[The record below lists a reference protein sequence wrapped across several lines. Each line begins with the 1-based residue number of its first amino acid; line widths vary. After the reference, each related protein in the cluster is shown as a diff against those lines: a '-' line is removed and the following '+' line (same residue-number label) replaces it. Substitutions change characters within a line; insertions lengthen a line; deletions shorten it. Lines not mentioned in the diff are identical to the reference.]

1 MPLLNDGQALTDIT
15 YMDNFVDAIRKSL
28 TAPDD
33 VWNEVY
39 NISNG
44 DSISVK
50 KNKSS
55 ITRLRSVINKVLKSM
70 RNGLNRNENSGNS
83 RLIF

>member
-1 MPLLNDGQALTDIT
+1 MPPLNDGQALTDIT
-15 YMDNFVDAIRKSL
+15 YVDNFVDAIRKSL